1 MFSNLPGVG
10 EPVRV
15 MVYDLHTLQ
24 NRFYFSNHAVA
35 TLHSTFPLIIREIR
49 RSAARAHARGNSV
62 AGSDAN
68 AAIAPNSVG
77 SRART
82 TSRSRRRAGS
92 GAATTTTTSASSEN
106 RALTDDS
113 EGATQEQELPAIDCV
128 AFPDDGAEKRYR
140 HLFARHLPAMQ
151 FIVCAKKRDKND
163 PLRRVVTIKDGN
175 AEGRHILIVDD
186 MLQSGGTL
194 TQCARM
200 LLKAGAA
207 SIRGFCAHAVLPG
220 NSIDR
225 FLPGGDRAG
234 VFQKIFVTDSCPTS
248 VAKFPAGNCVF
259 KVLSLAEQVM
269 QDL

>member
-1 MFSNLPGVG
+1 M
-10 EPVRV
+10 RV

-49 RSAARAHARGNSV
+49 RSAARAHARRSGV
-62 AGSDAN
+62 TGTDTEAR
-68 AAIAPNSVG
+68 IASKSG
-77 SRART
+77 GARGRAT
-82 TSRSRRRAGS
+82 TGRSRRRAGS
-92 GAATTTTTSASSEN
+92 GAPASSTSASSSSEH
-106 RALTDDS
+106 TPSSDDGS
-113 EGATQEQELPAIDCV
+113 AGAGATQDEHEQLPAIDCV

-151 FIVCAKKRDKND
+151 FIVCAKKRDEND
-163 PLRRVVTIKDGN
+163 PLRRVVTIKDGI
-175 AEGRHILIVDD
+175 ASGRHILIVDD

-220 NSIDR
+220 NSIER

-248 VAKFPAGNCVF
+248 VARFPAGNCVF

-269 QDL
+269 EDL